1 MGMAR
6 VQTDSREIN
15 QIQSNIATILNPIQA
30 NPMSSGII
38 LSGVVL
44 ASGSNVIQH
53 TLDRSLQGYIVI
65 LKSANVTIYDS
76 QSTNSTPNLTLVL
89 VSSGA
94 ATISLYLF

>member
-1 MGMAR
+1 MGLAR

-38 LSGVVL
+38 VDGIVL

-53 TLDRSLQGYIVI
+53 TLGRILQGYIVI

-76 QSTNSTPNLTLVL
+76 QSTNATPNLTLVL